1 MPARPSAATSA
12 RLKGLVAIT
21 GRTEPLEML
30 MVDVKLRED
39 PGTDIRVVYLID
51 MAVGRSSANRRDD
64 VLLVQFFL
72 NAMWGKLTDKK
83 IYLGLCV
90 ASGRRRQSTVFVGP
104 SLSVPSKRSRG
115 GTGRS
120 RRAAALSTDASTRF
134 RSGSMR
140 PGRFLHRYRVYTIL
154 GLNVNFGFT
163 FGVDRHARLSKEP
176 NFPLELKPRLFV

>member
-1 MPARPSAATSA
+1 
-12 RLKGLVAIT
+12 
-21 GRTEPLEML
+21 ML

-83 IYLGLCV
+83 TVFG
-90 ASGRRRQSTVFVGP
+90 ASGAAPAIDGVCGPITIGAIEAFQRWYWEEPARGGFIDGRVDPVPLGQHVGP
-104 SLSVPSKRSRG
+104 
-115 GTGRS
+115 
-120 RRAAALSTDASTRF
+120 
-134 RSGSMR
+134 
-140 PGRFLHRYRVYTIL
+140 LHHRVYTIL